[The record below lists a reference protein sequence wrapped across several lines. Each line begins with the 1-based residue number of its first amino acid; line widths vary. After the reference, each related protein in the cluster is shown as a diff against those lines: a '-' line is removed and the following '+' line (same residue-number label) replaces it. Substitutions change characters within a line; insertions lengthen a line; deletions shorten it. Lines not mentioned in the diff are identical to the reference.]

1 MVKKEEM
8 EVRSRNLEKKMR
20 DEEKVEEEAD

>member
-20 DEEKVEEEAD
+20 DEEKVKEEAD

>member
-8 EVRSRNLEKKMR
+8 EVRSRILEKKMR